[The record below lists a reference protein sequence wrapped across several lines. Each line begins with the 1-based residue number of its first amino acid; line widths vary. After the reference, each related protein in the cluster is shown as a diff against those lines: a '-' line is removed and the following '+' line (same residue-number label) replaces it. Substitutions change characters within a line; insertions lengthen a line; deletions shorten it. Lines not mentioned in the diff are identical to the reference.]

1 MSVLENQSSPV
12 LSNGERAA
20 RQVRRATSQMAYQLI
35 QSWNHGWD
43 LVWSSEDP
51 AAVLAELGT
60 DASEIFE
67 LNEQLVAYFVSS
79 LTGRRQEDLDAILA
93 KVAAKPA
100 TTTAEDGTV
109 TIDEVA
115 VEPGEE

>member
-1 MSVLENQSSPV
+1 MSILENQSSPV
-12 LSNGERAA
+12 LSNGERSA

-43 LVWSSEDP
+43 LIWSSEDP
-51 AAVLAELGT
+51 GAVLAELGT
-60 DASEIFE
+60 DAAEIFE
-67 LNEQLVAYFVSS
+67 LNEQLIGFFATS
-79 LTGRRQEDLDAILA
+79 LAGRRQEDLDAMMV

-109 TIDEVA
+109 TIDV
-115 VEPGEE
+115 VEEPAA

>member
-20 RQVRRATSQMAYQLI
+20 RQVKRATSQMAYQLI

-43 LVWSSEDP
+43 LIWSSEDP

>member
-1 MSVLENQSSPV
+1 MSVLENQNSPV

-20 RQVRRATSQMAYQLI
+20 RQIRRATSQMAYQLI

-43 LVWSSEDP
+43 LIWSSEDP
-51 AAVLAELGT
+51 GAVLAELGT
-60 DASEIFE
+60 DAAEIFE
-67 LNEQLVAYFVSS
+67 LNEQLVAYFVTT

-100 TTTAEDGTV
+100 TTIAEDGSV
-109 TIDEVA
+109 TIDV
-115 VEPGEE
+115 VEEPEA